1 MDLHISLFL
10 LCILFT
16 AGHSLSCYECSL
28 TGSCTTSQCSTG
40 FTNCL
45 SAAVTVNSTTVKL
58 KSCAPSVCPS
68 GSINL
73 GIGRGSTLCCNTD
86 LCNNQDPPDP
96 STNTPNGKSCYYCD
110 GNTCSNT
117 VGCSGTEDRCF
128 STTVQSQV
136 LKGCVS
142 KSLCDATQL
151 IPGSGSISCCEG
163 NLCNGAQ
170 SVTQSVI
177 QSVTHSTNGAESIT
191 QSFLFLCCS
200 LLSFILLH

>member
-1 MDLHISLFL
+1 MDLQISVLLLFV
-10 LCILFT
+10 LFT
-16 AGHSLSCYECSL
+16 GGHSLKCYDCISPLSSCDQNK
-28 TGSCTTSQCSTG
+28 QCSSE
-40 FTNCL
+40 FTNCF
-45 SAAVTVNSTTVKL
+45 SATATVNSTTLKF

-73 GIGRGSTLCCNTD
+73 GIGRVSAQCCNTD

-96 STNTPNGKSCYYCD
+96 SNTPNGKKCYYCD

-117 VGCSGTEDRCF
+117 VSCSGTEDRCF
-128 STTVQSQV
+128 NTTVFSFDIIGVQTQA

-151 IPGSGSISCCEG
+151 IPGVESFSCCSG
-163 NLCNGAQ
+163 NLCNSA
-170 SVTQSVI
+170 
-177 QSVTHSTNGAESIT
+177 NGVT